1 MTVKNKGNFDMQKP
15 SADFDYIY
23 SEYFNPLYKYCLSQ
37 TKNKETTEDIIQ
49 NVFLKILKKFP
60 PNQLPPLPYFFT
72 ITRNTIIDYW
82 KKKKEIIL
90 DISAVPFASLID
102 EQDDSLKKMDQ
113 EFSSKEI
120 TKALEML
127 NFEQKEVLTLRF
139 MSDLSNPEIAK
150 LLDKS
155 EEAVRQI
162 QYRALKRLR
171 ELIKIYD

>member
-1 MTVKNKGNFDMQKP
+1 MTVKNKGKFDMQTP

-23 SEYFNPLYKYCLSQ
+23 SEYFTPLYRYCLSQ
-37 TKNKETTEDIIQ
+37 TKNKEVAEDIIQ
-49 NVFLKILKKFP
+49 NVFLKVLKKFP
-60 PNQLPPLPYFFT
+60 SDQLPPLPYFFT
-72 ITRNTIIDYW
+72 ITRNTIIDHW
-82 KKKKEIIL
+82 KKKKELIL
-90 DISAVPFASLID
+90 DISTVPFASLID
-102 EQDDSLKKMDQ
+102 EKSDTLKKINQ

-127 NFEQKEVLTLRF
+127 SFEQKEVLTLRF
-139 MSDLSNPEIAK
+139 MSELSNPEIAK

-162 QYRALKRLR
+162 QYRAIKKLR